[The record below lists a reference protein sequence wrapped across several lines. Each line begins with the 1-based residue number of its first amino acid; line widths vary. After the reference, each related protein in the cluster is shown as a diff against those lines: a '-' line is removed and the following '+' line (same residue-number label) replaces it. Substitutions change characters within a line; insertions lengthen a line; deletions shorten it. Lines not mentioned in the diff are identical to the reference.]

1 MNKQQKAEEVESFRS
16 VLKEAP
22 PVFVLSFS
30 GLTVNQVANLRMK
43 VRATSSR
50 YKVVKNRLLL
60 RALGETPLKDL
71 ASHFRGP
78 TAIAYTD
85 KEPAALAKAL
95 HDFARENQGLQVKAG
110 FVDGRVVGPAEAKML
125 ADLPSR
131 EGLVAQLLMVLN
143 APATRLLQVLQ
154 GTSRS
159 LVQVLDQIA
168 KKKQE
173 TEGAA
178 APEAGS
184 APPA

>member
-1 MNKQQKAEEVESFRS
+1 MNKQEKAQEVESFRS
-16 VLKEAP
+16 ALKGAP
-22 PVFVLSFS
+22 PLFVLSFS

-60 RALGETPLKDL
+60 RALGDTPLKEL
-71 ASHFRGP
+71 ASQFRGP

-85 KEPAALAKAL
+85 QEPAALAKAL
-95 HDFARENQGLQVKAG
+95 HEFAKDNQGLQVKAG
-110 FVDGRVVGPAEAKML
+110 FVDGRVVGPAEAKIL
-125 ADLPSR
+125 AELPSR
-131 EGLVAQLLMVLN
+131 EGLVARLLMVLN
-143 APATRLLQVLQ
+143 APATRLLNVLQ
-154 GTSRS
+154 SPGRS

-168 KKKQE
+168 KQKQE
-173 TEGAA
+173 TGGAV